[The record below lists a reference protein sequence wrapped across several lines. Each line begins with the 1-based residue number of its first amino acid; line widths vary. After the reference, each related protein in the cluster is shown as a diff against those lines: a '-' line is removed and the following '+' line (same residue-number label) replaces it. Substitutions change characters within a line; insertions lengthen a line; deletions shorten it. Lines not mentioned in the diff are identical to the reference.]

1 MTEKAIPRGAS
12 GDSAT
17 PEAAPE
23 TASGKERSEAP
34 PGEAGP
40 TAGSSS
46 GSSPGGAGPGDDAA
60 RGAGGR
66 SLQDRV
72 LRVQAS
78 VDGLLQRFDEK
89 LLHDEARTNE
99 IKRLNAEL
107 ARHQPDARWATARVF
122 VDQMVRHL
130 DEIQR
135 FAHRYD
141 GRDDPT
147 PATEFL
153 QALNWLHENIEL
165 ALEEHG
171 ITPFRPQAGKD
182 AFDGRRHSVAG
193 SPVPTTDAKLSR
205 VIERCVRPGFE
216 LGDRIVARAS
226 VKIYRHDDT
235 PDSNIGTDSHGR
247 PGDPDRRS

>member
-1 MTEKAIPRGAS
+1 MTEEAIAPGAS
-12 GDSAT
+12 GDSASPT
-17 PEAAPE
+17 REAARE
-23 TASGKERSEAP
+23 AASGKESSAAP

-40 TAGSSS
+40 TAGSAPGP
-46 GSSPGGAGPGDDAA
+46 GSRYSPGSPGGAGPAADAA
-60 RGAGGR
+60 RHAGGR
-66 SLQDRV
+66 SLHDHV

-78 VDGLLQRFDEK
+78 VDKLLERFDEK

-107 ARHQPDARWATARVF
+107 ARHQPDAQWATARVF
-122 VDQMVRHL
+122 VDQMIRHL

-135 FAHRYD
+135 FAHRYQ

-147 PATEFL
+147 STEFL

-165 ALEEHG
+165 ALEEHE
-171 ITPFRPQAGKD
+171 ITAFRPQAGKD

-193 SPVPTTDAKLSR
+193 SPIPTTDAKLSR

-216 LGDRIVARAS
+216 LGERIVARAS
-226 VKIYRHDDT
+226 VKIYRHDE
-235 PDSNIGTDSHGR
+235 R
-247 PGDPDRRS
+247 PEQQHRH